1 MGNVETI
8 DGPPTIAPVN
18 PFPIAIDSGGR
29 IMDSAYVA
37 PYNEMH
43 PRIEK
48 KDGSFFG
55 PDFNLNKTLTDAIAG
70 QDIVKTQTFT
80 VLSGLTSTSTPCS

>member
-8 DGPPTIAPVN
+8 DGSPTIALVN

-48 KDGSFFG
+48 KDGS
-55 PDFNLNKTLTDAIAG
+55 LTDAIAG